1 MIIRADMVRAVPV
14 GDLADLDLV
23 GVMAVR
29 VVPVVLTGVPADLVV
44 QADLVVP
51 ADLAL
56 VQYIHCIRA
65 RSFLSTRSH
74 FLVQYI
80 RCIRA
85 RSFLSIRSH
94 FLVQYIRCIRARS
107 LLSIRCRSLA
117 HIHASPHPATH
128 VLFLMVR
135 VRIRKDRI
143 QILRLGA
150 SAPGR
155 FFDSRIK
162 SIPETIGR
170 GARIRRKGIT
180 RAQ

>member
-1 MIIRADMVRAVPV
+1 MGFMASTCATDGATAGTMIIRADMVRAVPV

-51 ADLAL
+51 ADLA
-56 VQYIHCIRA
+56 
-65 RSFLSTRSH
+65 
-74 FLVQYI
+74 
-80 RCIRA
+80 
-85 RSFLSIRSH
+85 
-94 FLVQYIRCIRARS
+94 LVQYIRCIRARS

-170 GARIRRKGIT
+170 SASIRRKGIT
-180 RAQ
+180 RAR